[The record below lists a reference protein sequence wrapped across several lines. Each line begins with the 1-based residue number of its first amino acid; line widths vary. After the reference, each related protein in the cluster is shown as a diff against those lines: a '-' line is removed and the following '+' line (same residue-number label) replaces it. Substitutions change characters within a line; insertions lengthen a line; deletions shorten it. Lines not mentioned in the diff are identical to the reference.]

1 MKANQVK
8 TVLLIGSVGLTLAIH
23 YGWILEPIFGQ
34 AHWIHAVHG
43 RFCYIPIVIAAS
55 WFGLRGSLYTAL
67 AISIMVLPF
76 VIGSDFGVHNLTS
89 ELVEIVFYFA
99 IAILAGALI
108 DREMLARRK
117 QEQAQLGL
125 ERAHRLSAIGQMAA
139 SVAHEIKNPLA
150 SIKGA
155 VEIIGDKSSSE
166 SDKAEF
172 QTIVADEIKRI
183 DGTIKEFLAFARP
196 KPTRLERLD
205 LSSLLNNSL
214 RQIAQQA
221 DRAGIRVLDTIEP
234 SLLVNG
240 DREKLHQVILNLMLN
255 AIQASERDST
265 IMVALTGD
273 GSGNVRLSIKDHGP
287 GMSAEEIGRVLDPFY
302 TTKPSGSGLG
312 LTVVNAIIEEHRG
325 QILINSKPGEGTEVA
340 VKLPAY
346 REK

>member
-8 TVLLIGSVGLTLAIH
+8 TGLLIGSVGLTLAIH

-43 RFCYIPIVIAAS
+43 RFCYIPIVIAAT

-76 VIGSDFGVHNLTS
+76 VFSSDFGTHNLTG
-89 ELVEIVFYFA
+89 ELVEIIFYFA
-99 IAILAGALI
+99 IAILAGGLT
-108 DREMLARRK
+108 DRELQARRK

-183 DGTIKEFLAFARP
+183 DGTIIEFLAFARP

-205 LSSLLNNSL
+205 LSSLLIHSL
-214 RQIAQQA
+214 RQIAQQT
-221 DRAGIRVLDTIEP
+221 DRAGIKVKHKIEP

-265 IMVALTGD
+265 IHVTL
-273 GSGNVRLSIKDHGP
+273 SSEPSEIVRLSIRDHGP
-287 GMSAEEIGRVLDPFY
+287 GMTMEEVGKVLDPFY

-312 LTVVNAIIEEHRG
+312 LTVVNAIIEEHNGR
-325 QILINSKPGEGTEVA
+325 ILINSKPGEGTEVA
-340 VKLPAY
+340 AELPAY
-346 REK
+346 REE

>member
-1 MKANQVK
+1 M
-8 TVLLIGSVGLTLAIH
+8 LIGSVGLTLGIH
-23 YGWILEPIFGQ
+23 YGWILEPVFGQ

-43 RFCYIPIVIAAS
+43 RFCYIPIVIAAA

-76 VIGSDFGVHNLTS
+76 VFSSDYGAHNLTG
-89 ELVEIVFYFA
+89 ELVEILFYFA

-117 QEQAQLGL
+117 QEQTQLDL

-172 QTIVADEIKRI
+172 QAIVTDEIKRI
-183 DGTIKEFLAFARP
+183 DGTIKEFLDFARP
-196 KPTRLERLD
+196 KQTRLERLD
-205 LSSLLNNSL
+205 LSSLLINSL
-214 RQIAQQA
+214 RQIAQQT
-221 DRAGIRVLDTIEP
+221 DQAGINVEDRIEP
-234 SLLVNG
+234 SLIVNG

-255 AIQASERDST
+255 ATQASARDST
-265 IMVALTGD
+265 INVSLSSD
-273 GSGNVRLSIKDHGP
+273 VSEIVRLSIKDHGS
-287 GMSAEEIGRVLDPFY
+287 GMSMEEVGKVLDPFY

-312 LTVVNAIIEEHRG
+312 LTVVNAIIEEHQAR
-325 QILINSKPGEGTEVA
+325 ILINSKPGEGTEVA
-340 VKLPAY
+340 VELPAY
-346 REK
+346 REE